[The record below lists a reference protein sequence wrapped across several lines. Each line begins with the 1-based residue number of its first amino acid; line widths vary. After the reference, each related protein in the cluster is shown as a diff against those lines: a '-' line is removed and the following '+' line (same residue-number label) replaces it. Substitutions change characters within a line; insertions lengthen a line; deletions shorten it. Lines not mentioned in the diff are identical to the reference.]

1 MTRRLIVLAMAVLSL
16 GVFAGV
22 AVANGNRGQEGNIVE
37 VLAGS
42 ENFTTLVALVQK
54 AGLVD
59 ALSGETERTVFAPTN
74 KAFDR
79 LAARN
84 PDLFAAVLADPTL
97 LTNVLLYHVAADEVD
112 AATIVGLSSVPTLL
126 GPDIAVSLKKGFVRL
141 NASAENAKVYRTDI
155 QATNGIIHGITEV
168 LIPPLG

>member
-1 MTRRLIVLAMAVLSL
+1 MRKLIVLAVAVLSL
-16 GVFAGV
+16 GAFTGI
-22 AVANGNRGQEGNIVE
+22 AVASGDRGQKEGNIVE

-59 ALSGETERTVFAPTN
+59 ALSGETELTVFAPTN

-79 LAARN
+79 LAKQN
-84 PDLFAAVLADPTL
+84 PDLFAAVLADPEL
-97 LTNVLLYHVAADEVD
+97 LKSVLLYHVAAGEVD

-126 GPDIAVSLKKGFVRL
+126 GPDIAVSLKRGFVRL
-141 NASAENAKVYRTDI
+141 NADTVNAKVYRADI
-155 QATNGIIHGITEV
+155 QASNGIIHGITSV